1 MYQLVIWQECS
12 KSGQKGHISF
22 TTKQDFIPKV
32 GELFSA
38 PPLSGH
44 VVGVTHDLHEQDFN
58 LSKFIH
64 FVQLEKKSL
73 ELADAFSF
81 QHNLNLLSIN
91 FL

>member
-22 TTKQDFIPKV
+22 TTTQDFIPKV

-58 LSKFIH
+58 LSVHTFCS
-64 FVQLEKKSL
+64 VGKK
-73 ELADAFSF
+73 
-81 QHNLNLLSIN
+81 IIRTRRCV
-91 FL
+91 

>member
-22 TTKQDFIPKV
+22 TTTQDFIPKV

-64 FVQLEKKSL
+64 FVQLEKKSF
-73 ELADAFSF
+73 ELADAFELPAQLEF
-81 QHNLNLLSIN
+81 VEY
-91 FL
+91 

>member
-22 TTKQDFIPKV
+22 TTTQDFIPKV

-38 PPLSGH
+38 
-44 VVGVTHDLHEQDFN
+44 VTHDLHEQDFN

-73 ELADAFSF
+73 ELADAFELPAQLEF
-81 QHNLNLLSIN
+81 VEY
-91 FL
+91 

>member
-1 MYQLVIWQECS
+1 MYQLLKRQECS
-12 KSGQKGHISF
+12 KSGQKGHIRF
-22 TTKQDFIPKV
+22 TTTQDFIPKV

-73 ELADAFSF
+73 ELADAFELPAQLEF
-81 QHNLNLLSIN
+81 VEY
-91 FL
+91 